1 MTEIFDRNLDDEVFD
16 AIDAEVLR
24 QQESTE
30 LIASEN
36 FVSLAVLKAQGSVMT
51 NKYAEG
57 YPGKRYYGGCVN
69 VDRVEELARERLK
82 ALFHVRFVNVQPYS
96 GSAANMAAIRS
107 LLSPGDR
114 IMGMSVNGGGH
125 LTHGYSLSFSGKDYE
140 SLSYDVDR
148 ETYRLDYDA
157 ILRQAQQFK
166 PKLIICGA
174 SAYSRE
180 IDFGK
185 FKEIADSVGAYL
197 MADIAHIA
205 GLVATGYH
213 NSPIDVCDVVTSTT
227 HKTLRGPRGGVIM
240 TNDEELSKK
249 IDKNVFPGIQGGPL
263 EHVIA
268 AKAVAFKEDLTPEYK
283 DYIGQVVKNAKRM
296 SEEFSAMGY
305 DVITGG
311 TDNHLFMLDV
321 LKSKNIT
328 GMKAQKV
335 LEAVNITANR
345 NSIPFDTQKPYITS
359 GIRIG
364 TPAMTTRGFQEK
376 EFVQIAHYIDEA
388 IRNQDDARA
397 LDAIREKVVSLNRAF
412 PLPYR
417 KVG

>member
-1 MTEIFDRNLDDEVFD
+1 MTEIFDRNVDDEVFD

-227 HKTLRGPRGGVIM
+227 HKTLRGPRGGIIM

-397 LDAIREKVVSLNRAF
+397 LDAIREKVISLNRAF

>member
-1 MTEIFDRNLDDEVFD
+1 MTEIFDRNVDDEVFD

-107 LLSPGDR
+107 LISPGDR

-227 HKTLRGPRGGVIM
+227 HKTLRGPRGGIIM

>member
-36 FVSLAVLKAQGSVMT
+36 FVSLTVLKAQGSVMT

-227 HKTLRGPRGGVIM
+227 HKTLRGPRGGIIM

>member
-180 IDFGK
+180 IDFKK
-185 FKEIADSVGAYL
+185 FKEIADSVGSYL

-227 HKTLRGPRGGVIM
+227 HKTLRGPRGGIIM

-311 TDNHLFMLDV
+311 TDDHLFMLDV

>member
-227 HKTLRGPRGGVIM
+227 HKTLRGPRGGIIM

>member
-227 HKTLRGPRGGVIM
+227 HKTLRGPRGGIIM
-240 TNDEELSKK
+240 TNDEELSQK

-311 TDNHLFMLDV
+311 TELHLFMLVV

>member
-185 FKEIADSVGAYL
+185 FKEIADSVEAYL

-227 HKTLRGPRGGVIM
+227 HKTLRGPRGGIIM

>member
-180 IDFGK
+180 IDFKK

-227 HKTLRGPRGGVIM
+227 HKTLRGPRGGIIM

>member
-1 MTEIFDRNLDDEVFD
+1 MTEIFDRNVDDEVFD

-180 IDFGK
+180 IDFKK
-185 FKEIADSVGAYL
+185 FKEIAGSVGAYL

-227 HKTLRGPRGGVIM
+227 HKTLRGPRGGIIM

>member
-1 MTEIFDRNLDDEVFD
+1 MTEIFDRNVDDEVFD

-180 IDFGK
+180 IDFKK

-227 HKTLRGPRGGVIM
+227 HKTLRGPRGGIIM

>member
-227 HKTLRGPRGGVIM
+227 HKTLRGPRGGIIM

-364 TPAMTTRGFQEK
+364 TPAMTTRGFQEN

>member
-180 IDFGK
+180 IDFKK

-227 HKTLRGPRGGVIM
+227 HKTLRGPRGGIIM

-311 TDNHLFMLDV
+311 TNNHLFMLDV

>member
-1 MTEIFDRNLDDEVFD
+1 MTEIFDRKLDDEVFD

-227 HKTLRGPRGGVIM
+227 HKTLRGPRGGIIM

>member
-36 FVSLAVLKAQGSVMT
+36 FVSLTVLKAQGSVMT

-227 HKTLRGPRGGVIM
+227 HKTLRGPRGGIIM

-397 LDAIREKVVSLNRAF
+397 LDAIREKVISLNRAF

>member
-36 FVSLAVLKAQGSVMT
+36 FVSLTVLKAQGSVMT

-180 IDFGK
+180 IDFKK

-227 HKTLRGPRGGVIM
+227 HKTLRGPRGGIIM

>member
-180 IDFGK
+180 IDFRK

-227 HKTLRGPRGGVIM
+227 HKTLRGPRGGIIM

>member
-1 MTEIFDRNLDDEVFD
+1 
-16 AIDAEVLR
+16 
-24 QQESTE
+24 
-30 LIASEN
+30 
-36 FVSLAVLKAQGSVMT
+36 
-51 NKYAEG
+51 
-57 YPGKRYYGGCVN
+57 
-69 VDRVEELARERLK
+69 
-82 ALFHVRFVNVQPYS
+82 
-96 GSAANMAAIRS
+96 
-107 LLSPGDR
+107 
-114 IMGMSVNGGGH
+114 
-125 LTHGYSLSFSGKDYE
+125 
-140 SLSYDVDR
+140 
-148 ETYRLDYDA
+148 
-157 ILRQAQQFK
+157 
-166 PKLIICGA
+166 
-174 SAYSRE
+174 
-180 IDFGK
+180 
-185 FKEIADSVGAYL
+185 

-227 HKTLRGPRGGVIM
+227 HKTLRGPRGGIIM

>member
-148 ETYRLDYDA
+148 KTYRLDYDA

-227 HKTLRGPRGGVIM
+227 HKTLRGPRGGIIM

>member
-1 MTEIFDRNLDDEVFD
+1 MTEIFDRNVDDEVFD

-140 SLSYDVDR
+140 SLSYDVDK

-180 IDFGK
+180 IDFIK

-227 HKTLRGPRGGVIM
+227 HKTLRGPRGGIIM

-364 TPAMTTRGFQEK
+364 TPAMTTRGFKEK

-397 LDAIREKVVSLNRAF
+397 LDAIREKVISLNRAF

>member
-227 HKTLRGPRGGVIM
+227 HKTLRGPRGGIIM

-376 EFVQIAHYIDEA
+376 EFVQTAHYIDEA